1 MTNAEIIQ
9 NVINYIKDYAEK
21 KDIRQRGIRELC
33 HAKGINIAQKTI
45 DNMYKRPSSTTIST
59 LLKVC
64 DGLDLNLS
72 AIFHIIE
79 NMKTEGENKA
89 TRFRYSIHEEA
100 FARYPGDY
108 HI

>member
-9 NVINYIKDYAEK
+9 NVINYIKEYAEK

-59 LLKVC
+59 LLKVWRAGSESER
-64 DGLDLNLS
+64 D
-72 AIFHIIE
+72 IPHHWEHE
-79 NMKTEGENKA
+79 NGGRE
-89 TRFRYSIHEEA
+89 
-100 FARYPGDY
+100 
-108 HI
+108 